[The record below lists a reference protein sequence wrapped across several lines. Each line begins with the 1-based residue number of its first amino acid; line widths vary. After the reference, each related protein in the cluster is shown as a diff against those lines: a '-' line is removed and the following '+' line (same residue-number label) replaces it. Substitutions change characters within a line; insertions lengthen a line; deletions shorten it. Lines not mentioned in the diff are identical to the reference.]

1 MTSVDQIIVAID
13 EANWDKVYNLAQL
26 AERGYLVKFSSIG
39 KGHRHHVKKRRQH
52 LSTEDQGRARTLDQ
66 LVKSK
71 NWIGLAVT
79 AALYADEIG
88 SSNENS
94 TSAKRNFPDVVYQ
107 RRTLGGYSSRGLDQ
121 REDSMEKAVIRS
133 DWGHASPLSPEVERI
148 GAFQENYRPG
158 THKSV
163 PNDIE
168 SDHFPVSSG
177 RSQTRGDSL
186 FLSLVKAAEDAD
198 WAQVA
203 YFADEIGES
212 GDVPNKAL
220 VASSSSES
228 GTSLTTP
235 NDPKRQTILKLIES
249 EKWEG
254 VKIMAG
260 IYESASPSS

>member
-1 MTSVDQIIVAID
+1 M
-13 EANWDKVYNLAQL
+13 
-26 AERGYLVKFSSIG
+26 
-39 KGHRHHVKKRRQH
+39 
-52 LSTEDQGRARTLDQ
+52 
-66 LVKSK
+66 
-71 NWIGLAVT
+71 
-79 AALYADEIG
+79 
-88 SSNENS
+88 
-94 TSAKRNFPDVVYQ
+94 
-107 RRTLGGYSSRGLDQ
+107 GGYSSRGLDQ

-168 SDHFPVSSG
+168 SDHLPVSSG

-186 FLSLVKAAEDAD
+186 FLSLVKAAEDGD